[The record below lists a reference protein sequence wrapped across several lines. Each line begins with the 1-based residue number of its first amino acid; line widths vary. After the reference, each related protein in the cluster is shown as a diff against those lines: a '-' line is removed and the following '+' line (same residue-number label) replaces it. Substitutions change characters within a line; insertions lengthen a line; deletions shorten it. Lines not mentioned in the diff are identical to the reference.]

1 MCSRQLSGE
10 GSKKQTY
17 SVIVYIPTDWENNFP
32 FEKSPL
38 FELHP
43 QLTGTE

>member
-1 MCSRQLSGE
+1 MCWELG
-10 GSKKQTY
+10 GGGLKKQTY
-17 SVIVYIPTDWENNFP
+17 SIIVCTPTDWENNFP

-43 QLTGTE
+43 QLASTE